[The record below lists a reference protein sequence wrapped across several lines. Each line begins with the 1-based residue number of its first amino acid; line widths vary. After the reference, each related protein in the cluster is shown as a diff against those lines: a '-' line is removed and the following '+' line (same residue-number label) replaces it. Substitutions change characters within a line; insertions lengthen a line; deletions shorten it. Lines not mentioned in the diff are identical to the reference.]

1 MPERTIGELSV
12 ETFDTIDAQAG
23 VTFAITTRAGGS
35 SPIPFGGLNLGGHVG
50 DDPAAVAANRAQ
62 LSTLTGMGVDA
73 LSFGAQVHGTN
84 VAVLERPGQTFA
96 GTDALVTDRPD
107 VPLVILVADCVAIGL
122 VDPVRGVVGI
132 AHAGWRGTLGDIAA
146 STIAVMHDVFGTQ
159 ASDVLAA
166 VSPSIGPCCY
176 QVGAEVTD
184 AFYAEHPT
192 IAPDVLAPPDFA
204 SAGSFE
210 GVNDDRSMLDL
221 WAANAR
227 MLERAGVPAGNI
239 DVAEMC
245 TACNTDRF
253 FSHRAE
259 KGRTGRFAGLIQ
271 RHARTQRAW

>member
-1 MPERTIGELSV
+1 MPERTLDDITI
-12 ETFDTIDAQAG
+12 ETFAAIDALAG

-35 SPIPFGGLNLGGHVG
+35 SAAPFAGFNLGGHVG
-50 DDPAAVAANRAQ
+50 DDPAAVATNRAQ
-62 LSTLTGMGVDA
+62 LSALTGLGAEA

-84 VAVLERPGQTFA
+84 VAVVDRPGQSFA
-96 GTDALVTDRPD
+96 DTDSLITDRPD
-107 VPLVILVADCVAIGL
+107 LPLVILVADCVVIGL
-122 VDPVRGVVGI
+122 CDPVRGCLGI
-132 AHAGWRGTLGDIAA
+132 AHAGWRGTLGDIASRTLA
-146 STIAVMHDVFGTQ
+146 TMRKHFGTDP
-159 ASDVLAA
+159 SDVVAA

-176 QVGAEVTD
+176 QVGPEVTD
-184 AFYAEHPT
+184 AFYADHPD
-192 IAPDVLAPPDFA
+192 IALDVLAPPDFA

-221 WAANAR
+221 WAANRR

-239 DVAEMC
+239 DIAEEC

-259 KGRTGRFAGLIQ
+259 SGQTGRFAGVIQ